1 MPDTGAPWNIPYAAP
16 SDLVRD
22 WPALSED
29 VAEAVADG
37 LESAASFDSISLITS
52 TNATW
57 PVPSLA
63 GSVVKVTV
71 IGGGGGG
78 GPGGNLT
85 AAATAGGQSSFA
97 CSAGTATATGGAAGI
112 GPNTAGPAG
121 KAGFASGNGGK
132 AGESNITGESNRTG
146 SSGVGGA
153 ITVAYF
159 DLTGV
164 STADVTI
171 GAGGNGATG
180 TTNGGAGGRGEVIVE
195 YRAG

>member
-16 SDLVRD
+16 ADLVRD

-37 LESAASFDSISLITS
+37 LEAAAGFDSIEVITA
-52 TNATW
+52 TDATW
-57 PVPSLA
+57 DVPALA
-63 GSVVKVTV
+63 GAVVKVTV

-78 GPGGNLT
+78 GPGGDVT

-121 KAGFASGNGGK
+121 KAGFAAGNGGK
-132 AGESNITGESNRTG
+132 AGEGFTGSEARTG

-159 DLTGV
+159 DLSGV
-164 STADVTI
+164 STANVTI

-180 TTNGGAGGRGEVIVE
+180 TRNGGAGGRGEVIVE